1 MARFTPQQLDDLA
14 QHYHDLSFEVGQ
26 TRLNLLRA
34 GADLTDPRIVKLST
48 RIFDLL
54 RISTRFATD
63 AANLELSDADA
74 AANAILVATKAADTA
89 LDHLKSIDKALNIA
103 SAAFE
108 LGTAIFTGN
117 LDQIAAAGKTLFEA
131 STAPA
136 EDTADAPNAESA
148 PGLPSA

>member
-1 MARFTPQQLDDLA
+1 MARFTQQQLDDLA

-26 TRLNLLRA
+26 TRLNLLKS
-34 GADLTDPRIVKLST
+34 GADLTDLRIVKLQT
-48 RIFDLL
+48 RQFNLL
-54 RISTRFATD
+54 HTSTRFAAE
-63 AANLELSDADA
+63 AASLELSNADA
-74 AANAILVATKAADTA
+74 AANAIAVSTKAADAA
-89 LDHLKSIDKALNIA
+89 LDHLKNIDKALNIA

-136 EDTADAPNAESA
+136 EPDADASPRRLS
-148 PGLPSA
+148 L